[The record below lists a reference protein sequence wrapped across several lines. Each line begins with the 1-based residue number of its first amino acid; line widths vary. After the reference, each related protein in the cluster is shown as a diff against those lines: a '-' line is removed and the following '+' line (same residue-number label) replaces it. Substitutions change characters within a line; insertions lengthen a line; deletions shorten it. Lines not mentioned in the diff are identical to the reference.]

1 MKAGVGPLSGFVIGV
16 TADRRSDEQIEL
28 LTRKGAS
35 VVHGP
40 TIRTHPLGAESDLA
54 DATRDVIARP
64 PDVTLLSTGIGVR
77 GWFEAAESLD
87 LGEALL
93 DSLRQGEIFARG
105 KKAHG
110 AAVTAGLALGWQT
123 PNGTSAELVEE
134 LARRGAEG
142 LRIAV
147 QLDGAVS
154 LESGSAPLADAVRS
168 LGAEVVAV
176 PVYRWTMPEDAVP
189 AHKLLAAIV
198 ERRVDAVT
206 FTARPQIEN
215 LVELADAAGV
225 HDALVAAF
233 RDHVVPVCVGPVC
246 GQAAIDAGFASP
258 LVPDRYRLGSMVL
271 LVASAFEDRAM
282 DVELAGVP
290 VRIQGS
296 VVVVAGEVVQLSE
309 READLLHALAAR
321 FGSVVSKPQLLERV
335 WRGNESDEHVVEVT
349 VARLRGRLGDAGRG
363 LETVVRRGYRLSA
376 A

>member
-1 MKAGVGPLSGFVIGV
+1 MKAGPSPDRVGPLSGYVIGV
-16 TADRRSDEQIEL
+16 TADRRSGEQIEL
-28 LTRKGAS
+28 LVRKGAS
-35 VVHGP
+35 VIHGP

-54 DATRDVIARP
+54 DATRDVIERP
-64 PDVTLLSTGIGVR
+64 PDITLLSTGIGVR

-93 DSLRQGEIFARG
+93 DSLCRGQIFARG

-123 PNGTSAELVEE
+123 PNGTSAELVDE
-134 LARRGAEG
+134 LARRGAGG

-147 QLDGAVS
+147 QLDGAD
-154 LESGSAPLADAVRS
+154 GAPLADAVRR
-168 LGAEVVAV
+168 LGAEVVPV
-176 PVYRWTMPEDAVP
+176 PVYRWTMPDDAVP
-189 AHKLLAAIV
+189 AHRLLTAIV
-198 ERRVDAVT
+198 DRRVDAVT

-215 LVELADAAGV
+215 LVELADAAGK
-225 HDALVAAF
+225 HDDLVGAF
-233 RDHVVPVCVGPVC
+233 RADVVPVCVGPVC
-246 GQAAIDAGFASP
+246 GVAATDAGFAPP

-271 LVASAFEDRAM
+271 QLASAFGDRGM
-282 DVELAGVP
+282 DVRLGDVE
-290 VRIQGS
+290 VRIQGT
-296 VVVVAGEVVQLSE
+296 VVVVAGELIQLSD

-321 FGSVVSKPQLLERV
+321 FGKVVSKPQLLERV
-335 WRGNESDEHVVEVT
+335 WNGAESDEHVVEVT